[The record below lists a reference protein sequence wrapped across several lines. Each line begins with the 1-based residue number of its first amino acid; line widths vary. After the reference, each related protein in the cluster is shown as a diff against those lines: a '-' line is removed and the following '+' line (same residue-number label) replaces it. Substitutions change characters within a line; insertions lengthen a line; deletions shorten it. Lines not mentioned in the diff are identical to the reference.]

1 MLSIYLMC
9 KLHIPSTKFSTLQ
22 IWQNS
27 CNPLSDNSEIY
38 TIQHLGALVPGMG
51 VLFFYQKKKKSLIS
65 ETDNFKKASKN
76 MST

>member
-1 MLSIYLMC
+1 
-9 KLHIPSTKFSTLQ
+9 
-22 IWQNS
+22 
-27 CNPLSDNSEIY
+27 LSDNSEIY